1 MTRHGRDVHAAM
13 QDLRLIRPAEGTYC
27 LFTGFGVWSL
37 NSSNFTEV
45 VVQSGMEDLAVKGIR
60 DVMGR

>member
-1 MTRHGRDVHAAM
+1 M